1 MANHHLSYQDMQGYP
16 YPYGL
21 YQPPPPPHPNYDA
34 HLSIGSLNVSDPRY
48 AAKYGNPYL
57 RAMPPPEVMGNSP
70 QMTPR
75 HYPYATMGPRPS
87 SGAGYG
93 QQPSG
98 FSSMQRGSKGGNVN
112 YTGTMVGNGKTPA
125 PTSNGQINNGSNSQ
139 YIVSPETDAKADAA
153 MATHV

>member
-1 MANHHLSYQDMQGYP
+1 MTIWISLQDIQGFP

-57 RAMPPPEVMGNSP
+57 RAAVPPEVMGNSP

-75 HYPYATMGPRPS
+75 HYPYATMGPQV
-87 SGAGYG
+87 GYA
-93 QQPSG
+93 QPPVL
-98 FSSMQRGSKGGNVN
+98 RGSKGSNVN
-112 YTGTMVGNGKTPA
+112 YTGTMVGNGKTPS
-125 PTSNGQINNGSNSQ
+125 TNGQINNGSSSQ
-139 YIVSPETDAKADAA
+139 YIVSPETDVKADAA